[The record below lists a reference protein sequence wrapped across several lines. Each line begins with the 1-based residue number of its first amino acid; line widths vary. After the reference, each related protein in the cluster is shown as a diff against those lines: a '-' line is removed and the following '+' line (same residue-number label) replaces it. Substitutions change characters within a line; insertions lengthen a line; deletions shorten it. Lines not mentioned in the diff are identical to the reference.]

1 MLNRQ
6 CNKVLMALGRI
17 NVNVDDKLEQEFRLD
32 VAKRLGYKKGS
43 LNQALEEA
51 IRDWIHK
58 GKGKEK

>member
-1 MLNRQ
+1 
-6 CNKVLMALGRI
+6 MALGRI